1 MTDMAG
7 KGCKWMDLLEMTGNG
22 TTLLELLEMAR
33 MSIYCNKKK
42 AINDKKQLKWLDMAG
57 NV

>member
-7 KGCKWMDLLEMTGNG
+7 KGWKWMDLLEMTGNG

-33 MSIYCNKKK
+33 MSIYCNKKGYK
-42 AINDKKQLKWLDMAG
+42 
-57 NV
+57 

>member
-7 KGCKWMDLLEMTGNG
+7 KGWKWLDLLEMTGNG

-33 MSIYCNKKK
+33 MSKYCNKKGYK
-42 AINDKKQLKWLDMAG
+42 
-57 NV
+57 